1 MKRLISFIVL
11 FILLCFGC
19 GKKTSYVTKTYT
31 VMGTVLNV
39 TLPEKDIFYADSV
52 FYIFKLIDSLMNPIK
67 EGSDIFKIN
76 HSDTF
81 VEVHPFTYE
90 CIEKSLEVA
99 RVTEGAFDITVGVL
113 VHLWHFD
120 EYGKY
125 VFPDEDSI
133 EKYRRF
139 VNWREITLRN
149 GKIKL
154 AKNQQI
160 TVAGIAKGYAIER
173 AADFLKNKGVSS
185 GIIDAGGDLYLI
197 GKKWGESWK
206 VGVRDPFTKGIN
218 RILALSDVSCCTSGD
233 YERYVEQ
240 NGKRYSHIFSP
251 FDGYPVS
258 NGVRSVTVIYKDA
271 TYADAFATALFVMGP
286 DKAPELREK
295 VKGLEYMIIT
305 DDTTFYS
312 EGFSKY
318 LVP

>member
-286 DKAPELREK
+286 DKAQELRK
-295 VKGLEYMIIT
+295 KIKGLEYMIIT